1 MSYDLTNDLL
11 GKGTPCHWSAPQVL
25 IYMILASRYQNETKR
40 AYPGLEGFTR
50 VTNLQR
56 SAIQKHISQL
66 KKEGWV
72 IQIKRG
78 QTGQRAEYSVVFK
91 EEDLNR
97 CQSITPCHK
106 HGSNPVTESVDYD
119 RKEHPQNGSS
129 ATNLLHPKRITN
141 LTNKTNNRF
150 DKSRF
155 DFVVSKIPSTQR
167 EQIGNGTNIEELLD
181 NLIEIG
187 VTVSEICDHLGRQT
201 WDNST
206 TPGGLL
212 QTILRRFLF
221 DMSARERSN
230 KKDYKSS
237 ESLSNNEK
245 LQNEIA
251 SLSQG
256 FKLPK

>member
-50 VTNLQR
+50 VTNLKR

-106 HGSNPVTESVDYD
+106 HGSNPVTESVDFD
-119 RKEHPQNGSS
+119 RKEHPQNSPS
-129 ATNLLHPKRITN
+129 ASNLLHPKRITN
-141 LTNKTNNRF
+141 LTNKTSKRF
-150 DKSRF
+150 DKNRF
-155 DFVVSKIPSTQR
+155 DFVLSKIPTSQR
-167 EQIGNGTNIEELLD
+167 DQIGVGTNIEELLD
-181 NLIEIG
+181 NLVEIG
-187 VTVSEICDHLGRQT
+187 VTVSEIRDHLGRQT

-212 QTILRRFLF
+212 QTILRRFLV
-221 DMSARERSN
+221 DMSAKNRSRKN
-230 KKDYKSS
+230 ES
-237 ESLSNNEK
+237 ESSASLSINEK
-245 LQNEIA
+245 LQNEIS

-256 FKLPK
+256 FKLPN

>member
-50 VTNLQR
+50 VTNLKR

-106 HGSNPVTESVDYD
+106 HGSNPVTESVDFD
-119 RKEHPQNGSS
+119 RKEHPRNSPSASS
-129 ATNLLHPKRITN
+129 LLHPKRITN
-141 LTNKTNNRF
+141 LTNKTSKRF
-150 DKSRF
+150 DENRF
-155 DFVVSKIPSTQR
+155 DFVLSKIPTSQR
-167 EQIGNGTNIEELLD
+167 DQIGVGTNIEELLD
-181 NLIEIG
+181 NLVEIG
-187 VTVSEICDHLGRQT
+187 VTVSEIRDHLGRQT

-212 QTILRRFLF
+212 QTILRRFLV
-221 DMSARERSN
+221 DMSAKNRSRKN
-230 KKDYKSS
+230 ESESS
-237 ESLSNNEK
+237 ESLSINEK
-245 LQNEIA
+245 LQNEIS

-256 FKLPK
+256 FKLPN